1 MDAINKFWKFLETY
15 LSIEIRLYK
24 TMKAL
29 VDYQGIR
36 FICGIVTTV

>member
-1 MDAINKFWKFLETY
+1 MEAVNKFWKFLETD
-15 LSIEIRLYK
+15 LSIEIQLYK

-36 FICGIVTTV
+36 FVCGIVTTV